1 MARIDSIFRAETK
14 RSENHPKRITK
25 WIHYTKL
32 KDHKDQYCNGNR
44 EEIEKLADLIET
56 SGEVLQDLCVR
67 KIDTDEYEIIAGH
80 KRRQAC
86 KLLVEERGKEE
97 YAFLPCYV
105 KNMSDVQSEFSLY
118 SSNGY
123 HDKTDYEKMHE
134 LEKMKYFLENFPE
147 EFPQVKTGR
156 IVEKLAKLLNMKKST
171 VGEYLTIAKNLGE
184 KGMEK
189 FQAGEL
195 KKSAAVEL
203 SGMPVEQQD
212 SLIEQGI
219 TSHRDIKKIRQ
230 ENKNESGTTSPE
242 MEKET
247 YKEKEESQA
256 DNKKDSFSP
265 SDERKNPAKE
275 TRIVQNQPQVETL
288 VHSREAEEIL
298 NLKNNEERKK
308 WLRDY
313 KSWGIWYIDEHIG
326 CTYYKYDFANG
337 ARLIAETYKIP
348 AVHHM
353 PEHESCYLHLVGGPK
368 PPKYG
373 MWERHENYVK
383 FPDSETA
390 LVEFLKYAQK
400 GNSK

>member
-1 MARIDSIFRAETK
+1 MARIDSIFRTETK

-80 KRRQAC
+80 KRRRAC

-134 LEKMKYFLENFPE
+134 LEKMKYLLENFPE

-242 MEKET
+242 REKGT

-275 TRIVQNQPQVETL
+275 TRIVPDQRQPVNL
-288 VHSREAEEIL
+288 IHSRESEDIL

-313 KSWGIWYIDEHIG
+313 KSWGIWYIDKHIG

-337 ARLIAETYKIP
+337 ARLIAETYKTP

-368 PPKYG
+368 PPKHG

-390 LVEFLKYAQK
+390 LVEFLKSAQK

>member
-134 LEKMKYFLENFPE
+134 LEKMKYLLENFPE

>member
-1 MARIDSIFRAETK
+1 MARIDSIFRTETK

-134 LEKMKYFLENFPE
+134 LEKMKYLLENFPE

>member
-1 MARIDSIFRAETK
+1 MARIDSIFKTETK
-14 RSENHPKRITK
+14 RSENHPKRITR
-25 WIHYTKL
+25 WIHYKKL

-44 EEIEKLADLIET
+44 EEIERLADLIET

-67 KIDTDEYEIIAGH
+67 KTDTDEYEIIAGH
-80 KRRQAC
+80 KRCQAC

-123 HDKTDYEKMHE
+123 HDKADYEKMHE
-134 LEKMKYFLENFPE
+134 LEKMKYLLENFPE

-184 KGMEK
+184 KGMGK
-189 FQAGEL
+189 FQTGEL

-203 SGMPVEQQD
+203 SGMPVEEQD
-212 SLIEQGI
+212 DLIEQGI
-219 TSHRDIKKIRQ
+219 TSHREIKKIRQ
-230 ENKNESGTTSPE
+230 EKKNEPGTVSPE
-242 MEKET
+242 QEKGT
-247 YKEKEESQA
+247 YKEEKVIRTDDKEDALSL
-256 DNKKDSFSP
+256 
-265 SDERKNPAKE
+265 SDERKKPEKE
-275 TRIVQNQPQVETL
+275 AVIVPDQPQAAIP
-288 VHSREAEEIL
+288 VHSREADEIL

-313 KSWGIWYIDEHIG
+313 KSWGIWYIDKHIG

-337 ARLIAETYKIP
+337 ARLIAETYKTP

>member
-1 MARIDSIFRAETK
+1 MARIDSIFKTETK
-14 RSENHPKRITK
+14 HSENHPKRITR
-25 WIHYTKL
+25 WIHYKKL

-44 EEIEKLADLIET
+44 EEIERLADLIEA

-67 KIDTDEYEIIAGH
+67 KTDTDEYEIIAGH

-86 KLLVEERGKEE
+86 KLLVEERGKGE

-134 LEKMKYFLENFPE
+134 LEKMKYLLENFPE

-189 FQAGEL
+189 FQTGEL

-203 SGMPVEQQD
+203 SGMPVEEQD
-212 SLIEQGI
+212 DLIEQGI
-219 TSHRDIKKIRQ
+219 TSHREIKKIRQ
-230 ENKNESGTTSPE
+230 EKKNEPGTASLE
-242 MEKET
+242 QEKGT
-247 YKEKEESQA
+247 YKEEKISRT
-256 DNKKDSFSP
+256 DNKKNDFTS
-265 SDERKNPAKE
+265 SDERQNLVKE
-275 TRIVQNQPQVETL
+275 PRTVPDQPQAVIP
-288 VHSREAEEIL
+288 VHSREADEIL
-298 NLKNNEERKK
+298 NLKNNEERKE
-308 WLRDY
+308 WLRNY

-337 ARLIAETYKIP
+337 ARLIAETYKTP